1 MIDYFMNN
9 LWQLWAI
16 VAVACL
22 ILELTSGDF
31 FIICFSIGGVAALVT
46 AVLGLV
52 FYWQLAI
59 FIVVSTASIF
69 LVRPV
74 ALRWF
79 HKDDP
84 DRLSNAD
91 AISGRV
97 CTVAEAIPAGG
108 YGYVKLD
115 GDLWR
120 AYSADGSA
128 MGVGQ
133 RVRVVSR
140 ESTIV
145 TVERADGGALS

>member
-1 MIDYFMNN
+1 MIEYFLNN

-16 VAVACL
+16 VAVVCL

-31 FIICFSIGGVAALVT
+31 FIICFSIGGVAALVG
-46 AVLGLV
+46 AALGLG
-52 FYWQLAI
+52 FYWQLGF
-59 FIVVSTASIF
+59 FILVSVASIF

-97 CTVAEAIPAGG
+97 GTVAEPIVEGG

-120 AYSADGSA
+120 AYSADGA
-128 MGVGQ
+128 AIGVGH

-145 TVERADGGALS
+145 TVEPIEASPLP

>member
-1 MIDYFMNN
+1 MFDYFLTN

-16 VAVACL
+16 VAVVCL

-31 FIICFSIGGVAALVT
+31 FIICFSIGGVAAVVT
-46 AVLGLV
+46 AVLGLG
-52 FYWQLAI
+52 FYWQLGVFVA
-59 FIVVSTASIF
+59 VSMASIF

-91 AISGRV
+91 AICGRV
-97 CTVAEAIPAGG
+97 GTVAEAIASGG

-128 MGVGQ
+128 IGAGL
-133 RVRVVSR
+133 RVKVVRR
-140 ESTIV
+140 ESTIL
-145 TVERADGGALS
+145 TVERV